1 MFLSHKFFSA
11 HFAIDYP
18 YIDIFS
24 SRGRKSLLNCMCCML
39 KMYSCGTLFCL
50 LACSRVN
57 VPWVLTCSRTSAS
70 CVLTYLRALPAYR
83 STCSVCLRAQVPTR
97 LACSR
102 INMSCVF
109 TCTRALRA
117 HVLLFRHF
125 LSPLPHIAV
134 WSRDHLTT
142 RVTCL
147 VSIFDATSFTYTI
160 GEFLQFN

>member
-1 MFLSHKFFSA
+1 MFFSHKFFSA

-24 SRGRKSLLNCMCCML
+24 SRGRKSLLNCICCML
-39 KMYSCGTLFCL
+39 KMDSCGTLFCL

-83 STCSVCLRAQVPTR
+83 STCSVCVLTCSSSNVPCVLTYQHVLRVYV
-97 LACSR
+97 L
-102 INMSCVF
+102 
-109 TCTRALRA
+109 TCQRALRA

-134 WSRDHLTT
+134 
-142 RVTCL
+142 
-147 VSIFDATSFTYTI
+147 
-160 GEFLQFN
+160 

>member
-109 TCTRALRA
+109 TCSRVNVPCELTCSCSDISWVLCFTSLCDRVITWQ
-117 HVLLFRHF
+117 HVL
-125 LSPLPHIAV
+125 PA
-134 WSRDHLTT
+134 
-142 RVTCL
+142 
-147 VSIFDATSFTYTI
+147 
-160 GEFLQFN
+160 